1 MKCPACQAENL
12 PDSRF
17 CHKCA
22 TPLPKE
28 AEGAISFTE
37 TLQTPLFEIPRG
49 TLLAGRYDVIEE
61 LGKGGMGRVYK
72 VYDQKLKEVVAL
84 KLIKPEIGLNEKAI
98 ERFRNELKFARK
110 ISHRNVCRMY
120 DLGEEGF
127 THFITMEYV
136 EGEDLKRFIKR
147 SGELTIGKAV
157 RIAKQVCEGLAE
169 AHHLGV
175 THRDLKPQNIMIDR
189 EGNARIMDFGIAR
202 FLEVEGLTGS
212 GVMVGTP
219 EYMSPEQVELKA
231 IDQRSDIY
239 SLGIILYEMVTGRV
253 PFEGETPLSIAM
265 KHKSEKPKNPQ
276 ELNPHVSADL
286 ARVIAKCLEK
296 EKEKRYQRAEDFLAD
311 LNLIEKGLPTVEK
324 AISKKESFTS
334 KEITVTIRMKKLLIP
349 GLAILAIAVA
359 AIMIW
364 KILPHKEN
372 VLPPKQSLQIAEPG
386 KIQIPEILPRAEK
399 PKVEI
404 EPSEKQPSEKHQ
416 SSIWGQLSGEVLK
429 YVSQKDLEGFKDA
442 QKLMEGV
449 RPYIPDEGPFKEAW
463 SKAYEKMKEGKK
475 LREGGNFEQA
485 KKSDQQGQMEMQRLM
500 SLVAERQSAQTAKE
514 GMTKAKAQ
522 AQQKGLSQKN
532 LLYFLAKNEES
543 NAEDAFAKNDFSGAK
558 TLYQILEKIF
568 RLSLKCDNNENCAQI
583 LQAFVLNLKREVEAM
598 NASSL
603 DPWLLQYAAEI
614 ENLGTSFLA
623 KRQFDNAAA
632 SYIQAAFLYEKVK
645 EKATPSIA
653 N

>member
-49 TLLAGRYDVIEE
+49 TLFAGRYDVIEE

-72 VYDQKLKEVVAL
+72 VYDQKLKEAVAL

-120 DLGEEGF
+120 DLGEERF
-127 THFITMEYV
+127 AHFITMEYV

-175 THRDLKPQNIMIDR
+175 THRDLKPQNIMIDK

-202 FLEVEGLTGS
+202 FLDVEGLTGS

-219 EYMSPEQVELKA
+219 EYMSPEQVELK
-231 IDQRSDIY
+231 DVDKRSDIY
-239 SLGIILYEMVTGRV
+239 SLGIILYEMVTGKV

-286 ARVIAKCLEK
+286 AGVITKCLEK
-296 EKEKRYQRAEDFLAD
+296 EKEKRYQRAEDLLAD
-311 LNLIEKGLPTVEK
+311 LNLIEKGLPTAERAV
-324 AISKKESFTS
+324 SKKESFTS
-334 KEITVTIRMKKLLIP
+334 KEITVNFRMKKLLIP

-359 AIMIW
+359 VIMAW

-372 VLPPKQSLQIAEPG
+372 VPPAKQSLQITEPG
-386 KIQIPEILPRAEK
+386 KIQIPEILPGAEK
-399 PKVEI
+399 PKGEI
-404 EPSEKQPSEKHQ
+404 EPSEKQPSEKPQ
-416 SSIWGQLSGEVLK
+416 ASIWGQLSGEVLK

-442 QKLMEGV
+442 QKFMEGV
-449 RPYIPDEGPFKEAW
+449 KPYIPDEGPFKEAW

-475 LREGGNFEQA
+475 LREGGNLEQA
-485 KKSDQQGQMEMQRLM
+485 KKSDRQGQMEMQRLM

-514 GMTKAKAQ
+514 GMIKAKAQ

-543 NAEDAFAKNDFSGAK
+543 NADDAVTKNDFSGAK

-568 RLSLKCDNNENCAQI
+568 RLSLKCDNNEDCVQI
-583 LQAFVLNLKREVEAM
+583 LQAFVQELKRGVEAVGA
-598 NASSL
+598 NSL
-603 DPWLLQYAAEI
+603 DPWLYQYAQEI
-614 ENLGTSFLA
+614 ENQGSSFLA

-645 EKATPSIA
+645 EKATPGIS